1 MALLPTLAVHAYTTE
16 DDSTKSKNKDLPLK
30 AERTISFTTDEG
42 SWISLDVSPDG
53 QHIVFDMLG
62 DLYTLPLSGG
72 TATRLT
78 EGMHYDAQP
87 RFSPDGKKVLYVSD
101 YTGSENLWTID
112 LESKETTQVT
122 KDKGKQYMSP
132 DWTPDG
138 KYVIASKGES
148 RLGVVKLWMGHID
161 GGSGKSLTPKPDNL
175 KTVGAAVSPDGR
187 YIWFARRQNSWN
199 YNASLP
205 QYQIAVYDRE
215 NGETYGRTARYG
227 SAFRPTLSP
236 DGKWLVYGSRM
247 EDETGLRIRDLNTGD
262 EQWLAYPV
270 QRDEQESIADQDV
283 LPGMSFTPDSKEVVA
298 SYGGKIWRIP
308 VDGSEAIPVPFEVN
322 VELGMGPLVDFDYA
336 IPDDPTFIA
345 RQIRDAVPS
354 PDGSQLA
361 FTVLNDLYVMDYP
374 DGETQRLTE
383 SPVIEAQPTWSPDG
397 EWLAYVTWN
406 EEGGH
411 IFKVRADGR
420 GNPAQLTTQHGIFQQ
435 PAWAA
440 NGRIVAIRGPAKAY
454 MDAVGPFAFGAA
466 SDLIWV
472 PSDGGDHTLIAP
484 TEGRSR
490 PHFTSS
496 SDRIYLHHTQKGLLS
511 IRWDGTDEKVHV
523 KVVGNKRPQASQ
535 PNSASITMMA
545 PEGDQALAQVNQD
558 IYVVTVPYVGGDA
571 PTISVANPLSAPF
584 PAKKLTDIGGQ
595 FPTWG
600 HNGRTIHWS
609 IGNAHVVFDLD
620 REKAVSDSLAAAKK
634 AEEESSEEDAE
645 EEPEE
650 EGEDAEESGD
660 TNEEEDEKED
670 EEEKDESYKPHEL
683 RIQIAVPRDTPE
695 GTVLLQGARII
706 TMKGDEVIEEGDVL
720 IRNNRIE
727 SIGEEGSLEVPR
739 GTRTIDVS
747 GMTIVPGFV
756 DTHAHLRPAWNV
768 HKPQS
773 WAYLANLAYGVTTTR
788 DPQTG
793 STDVL
798 TYGDL
803 VDTGA
808 MVGPRIYSTGPGIFG
823 DYVTDPIRD
832 AEHASDVM
840 KRYSE
845 YYDTK
850 TIKMYMSGNRQQRQW
865 LIMAAKEQ
873 GLMPT
878 TEGGLKFK
886 YNLTMLIDGYPGQE
900 HSFPVYP
907 IYKDVIET
915 TAQSKMAYTPTL
927 LVSYGGP
934 FAENYFYSR
943 ENPHDDPK
951 LRRFT
956 PHSDID
962 AKTRRRSAGWFRDE
976 EHVFADHAVGANAI
990 LKAGGRVG
998 VGSHGQLQ
1006 GLGYH
1011 WELWAVASG
1020 GMSEHDALRAATIMG
1035 AESIGLEKELGSVE
1049 AGKLADLVILTGN
1062 PLENLRNTNTI
1073 RYVMKNG
1080 RLYDGD
1086 SLNEIW
1092 PQERITAIPPMDES
1106 MEGVNAGMR

>member
-1 MALLPTLAVHAYTTE
+1 MKARSWILSLLCIILIPTITVHAYTTE

-53 QHIVFDMLG
+53 QQIVFDMLG

-138 KYVIASKGES
+138 DYVIASKGES

-161 GGSGKSLTPKPDNL
+161 GGSGKSITPKPDNL
-175 KTVGAAVSPDGR
+175 KTVGGAVSPDGR
-187 YIWFARRQNSWN
+187 HIWFARRQNSWN

-205 QYQIAVYDRE
+205 QYQLAVYDRD
-215 NGETYGRTARYG
+215 NGETYGRTSRYG

-247 EDETGLRIRDLNTGD
+247 EDQTGLRIRDLNTGD

-308 VDGSEAIPVPFEVN
+308 IDGSDAIPVPFEVN

-361 FTVLNDLYVMDYP
+361 FTVLNDLYIMDYP
-374 DGETQRLTE
+374 DGEPQRLTE
-383 SPVIEAQPTWSPDG
+383 SSAIEAQPTWSPDG
-397 EWLAYVTWN
+397 EWLAYVTWT

-411 IFKVRADGR
+411 MFKVRADGR
-420 GNPAQLTTQHGIFQQ
+420 GNPTQLTTQRGIFQQ
-435 PAWAA
+435 PVWAS
-440 NGRIVAIRGPAKAY
+440 NGRIVAVRGPAKAY

-466 SDLIWV
+466 SDLVWI

-496 SDRIYLHHTQKGLLS
+496 SDRIYLHHSQKGLLS

-571 PTISVANPLSAPF
+571 PTISVANPSSAPF

-600 HNGRTIHWS
+600 HDGRTIHWS
-609 IGNAHVVFDLD
+609 IGNAHVVYDLD
-620 REKAVSDSLAAAKK
+620 REKAVSDSLAAVKK
-634 AEEESSEEDAE
+634 AEEESSEEESE
-645 EEPEE
+645 EEIE
-650 EGEDAEESGD
+650 EGDEGQD
-660 TNEEEDEKED
+660 TNEASEEEKED
-670 EEEKDESYKPHEL
+670 EEKKDEAYKPHEL
-683 RIQIAVPRDTPE
+683 RIQIAVQRDIPE

-727 SIGEEGSLEVPR
+727 AIGEEGSLEVPR
-739 GTRTIDVS
+739 RTRTIDVS

-793 STDVL
+793 STDVI

-808 MVGPRIYSTGPGIFG
+808 MVGPRIYSTG
-823 DYVTDPIRD
+823 
-832 AEHASDVM
+832 
-840 KRYSE
+840 
-845 YYDTK
+845 
-850 TIKMYMSGNRQQRQW
+850 
-865 LIMAAKEQ
+865 
-873 GLMPT
+873 
-878 TEGGLKFK
+878 
-886 YNLTMLIDGYPGQE
+886 
-900 HSFPVYP
+900 
-907 IYKDVIET
+907 
-915 TAQSKMAYTPTL
+915 
-927 LVSYGGP
+927 
-934 FAENYFYSR
+934 
-943 ENPHDDPK
+943 
-951 LRRFT
+951 
-956 PHSDID
+956 
-962 AKTRRRSAGWFRDE
+962 
-976 EHVFADHAVGANAI
+976 
-990 LKAGGRVG
+990 
-998 VGSHGQLQ
+998 
-1006 GLGYH
+1006 
-1011 WELWAVASG
+1011 
-1020 GMSEHDALRAATIMG
+1020 
-1035 AESIGLEKELGSVE
+1035 
-1049 AGKLADLVILTGN
+1049 
-1062 PLENLRNTNTI
+1062 
-1073 RYVMKNG
+1073 
-1080 RLYDGD
+1080 
-1086 SLNEIW
+1086 
-1092 PQERITAIPPMDES
+1092 
-1106 MEGVNAGMR
+1106 